1 MKYITHIEDQ
11 EYIIE
16 IEQDDE
22 IIVNGQKYQ
31 IDIRRFGESGVMSML
46 LNNRSIEAVVD
57 QQENTTYEVLMRG
70 ELYTV
75 QVQDERSYR
84 LAQARKA
91 VGGAS
96 GEMMVKAPM
105 PGVIVSTPVA
115 EKSMVKKGETV
126 VILESMKM
134 ENELKAPRDGM
145 VKRVHVEA
153 GVNVDKN
160 QTLVTVGDPES

>member
-1 MKYITHIEDQ
+1 MKYITHIDHK

-16 IEQDDE
+16 IDQDDE
-22 IIVNGQKYQ
+22 ITVNGQKYQ
-31 IDIRRFGESGVMSML
+31 IDVRRFGDSGVMSML
-46 LNNRSIEAVVD
+46 LDNRSIEAVVD
-57 QQENTTYEVLMRG
+57 QQDDTFEVLMRG

-75 QVQDERSYR
+75 QVQDERTYR

-96 GEMMVKAPM
+96 GEMVVKAPM

-115 EKSMVKKGETV
+115 EKSMVKKGQTV